1 MMYRVSRRQLL
12 NGNSILKTLQNH
24 GRLFSILCC
33 LVIISTTFAQ
43 QDDSTTAPKKD
54 WVKSVWD
61 RRHSWP
67 DRIWED
73 SVYTFTEPNNIWLL
87 SMAGAASI
95 VMHNSGADDDIQTS
109 VEEHRAIDGF
119 FSESL
124 NTIGNPGTH
133 FAATG
138 LWYALA
144 VQNGDFKNQE
154 RSWTMMTAL
163 AINGMVTVGLK
174 AARDNDTPNGDKW
187 AWPSGHTSSSF
198 TVAAV
203 LDEFY
208 GPEVGIPA
216 YIGATFVAY
225 RMVEEGDHW
234 MSDAVFGAALGWA
247 VGHSVAGRYMDME
260 IAGFELIP
268 MQPTIT
274 GEPTAGL
281 ALMKQF

>member
-1 MMYRVSRRQLL
+1 LRY
-12 NGNSILKTLQNH
+12 H
-24 GRLFSILCC
+24 GRLFNIFCC
-33 LVIISTTFAQ
+33 LVIISTAFAQ
-43 QDDSTTAPKKD
+43 QGDSPNPPKKD
-54 WVKSVWD
+54 WVKSLWN
-61 RRHSWP
+61 RRHTWP
-67 DRIWED
+67 DRLWED

-87 SMAGAASI
+87 SMVGAASI
-95 VMHNSGADDDIQTS
+95 VMHNTSADDKIQDS
-109 VEEHRAIDGF
+109 LEDNRVIDGF

-124 NTIGNPGTH
+124 NVVGGPATH

-144 VQNGDFKNQE
+144 VQNNDTLNEE
-154 RSWTMMTAL
+154 RAWAMMTAL
-163 AINGMVTVGLK
+163 TIDSVVTVGLK
-174 AARDNDTPNGDKW
+174 AARGNENPNGDKW

-208 GPEVGIPA
+208 GPKVGIPA

-247 VGHSVAGRYMDME
+247 VGHSVAGRHMDME
-260 IAGFELIP
+260 IAGFELMP
-268 MQPTIT
+268 MPPIT
-274 GEPTAGL
+274 LGEPTIGL
-281 ALMKQF
+281 CIVKQF